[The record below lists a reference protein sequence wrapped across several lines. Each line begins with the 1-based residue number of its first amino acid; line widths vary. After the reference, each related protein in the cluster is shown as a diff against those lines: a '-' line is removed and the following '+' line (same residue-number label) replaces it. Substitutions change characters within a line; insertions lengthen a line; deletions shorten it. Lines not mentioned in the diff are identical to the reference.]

1 MSETT
6 ETTKNQ
12 KKITPVWRQLKAETD
27 LEFKYF
33 SAYHIFGNT
42 RTVGKV
48 ADEFSVSSRHLYN
61 ISKKHHWKGRAEA
74 SDLYHF
80 QLEMRKL
87 DAELKEEKKIRIM
100 TSKRLYKSLNRKM
113 KNFSEYIDFYVPD
126 KCNTLTINGF
136 EGSDE
141 HIDRMTKVIKM
152 VNLYELITKKF
163 ELYFAKEIELSL
175 SPENAN
181 NLSEELEML
190 ENDVDT
196 FESIL
201 NDCQHKTAVIPAQ
214 AGIS

>member
-1 MSETT
+1 MSETAKT
-6 ETTKNQ
+6 AKTQN
-12 KKITPVWRQLKAETD
+12 KITPIWRQLKSETD
-27 LEFKYF
+27 QEFKYF

-61 ISKKHHWKGRAEA
+61 ISKKNHWKGRAEA

-87 DAELKEEKKIRIM
+87 DAELKEEKKIRI
-100 TSKRLYKSLNRKM
+100 TTAKRLYKSLNRKM

-152 VNLYELITKKF
+152 VNLYEVITKKF
-163 ELYFAKEIELSL
+163 ELYFAKEIQLSL

-190 ENDVDT
+190 ENDVYEFSEKINQYQSET
-196 FESIL
+196 NETT
-201 NDCQHKTAVIPAQ
+201 Q
-214 AGIS
+214 

>member
-1 MSETT
+1 MSETAKT
-6 ETTKNQ
+6 AKTQNQ
-12 KKITPVWRQLKAETD
+12 ITPIWRQLKAETD
-27 LEFKYF
+27 QEFKYF
-33 SAYHIFGNT
+33 SAYHFFGNT

-48 ADEFSVSSRHLYN
+48 ADDFSVSSRHLYN
-61 ISKKHHWKGRAEA
+61 ISKKNHWKGRAEA

-87 DAELKEEKKIRIM
+87 DAELKEEKKIRI
-100 TSKRLYKSLNRKM
+100 TTAKRLYKSLNHKM

-152 VNLYELITKKF
+152 VNLYEVITKKF
-163 ELYFAKEIELSL
+163 ELYFAKEIQLSL

-190 ENDVDT
+190 ENDVYEFSEKIDS
-196 FESIL
+196 SIS
-201 NDCQHKTAVIPAQ
+201 K
-214 AGIS
+214 ISLQT